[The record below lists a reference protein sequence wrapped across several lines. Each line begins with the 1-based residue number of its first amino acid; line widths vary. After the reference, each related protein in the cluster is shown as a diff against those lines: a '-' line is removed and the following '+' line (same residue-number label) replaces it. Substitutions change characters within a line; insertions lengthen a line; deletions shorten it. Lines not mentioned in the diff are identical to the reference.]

1 MQIILSEKDISEYLG
16 IFLKSKALR
25 DLINE
30 KLYQYNENI
39 DEDSGNEEKLLVINT
54 DKIEMKKK
62 RGRPS
67 NKNKAKN
74 NGITIE
80 EENINLDI

>member
-16 IFLKSKALR
+16 IFLKSKTLR

-39 DEDSGNEEKLLVINT
+39 DEDGGNEEKLLVINT

-67 NKNKAKN
+67 NKNKAKS

>member
-1 MQIILSEKDISEYLG
+1 MQIILSEKDISEFLG
-16 IFLKSKALR
+16 IFMKSKALR
-25 DLINE
+25 DLIHE
-30 KLYQYNENI
+30 KLYQYDENI

-54 DKIEMKKK
+54 DKLESKKK

-67 NKNKAKN
+67 LKNKAKN
-74 NGITIE
+74 NAITIE